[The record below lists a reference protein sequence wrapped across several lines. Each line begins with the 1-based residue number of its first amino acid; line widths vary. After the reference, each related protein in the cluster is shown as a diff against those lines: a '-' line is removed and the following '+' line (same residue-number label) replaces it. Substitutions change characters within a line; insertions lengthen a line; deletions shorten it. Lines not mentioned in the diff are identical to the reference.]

1 MKLSYSIKS
10 IKPVQSLHCFEVGG
24 SITPNS
30 PTNSLGEEGEVG
42 ILQDHVTLGPVEKV
56 SGHPSSLSLE
66 AQVCQILPDY
76 GLVWRVSR
84 IVRFWLIF
92 LELEEEVVD

>member
-1 MKLSYSIKS
+1 M
-10 IKPVQSLHCFEVGG
+10 
-24 SITPNS
+24 
-30 PTNSLGEEGEVG
+30 
-42 ILQDHVTLGPVEKV
+42 TLGPVEKV